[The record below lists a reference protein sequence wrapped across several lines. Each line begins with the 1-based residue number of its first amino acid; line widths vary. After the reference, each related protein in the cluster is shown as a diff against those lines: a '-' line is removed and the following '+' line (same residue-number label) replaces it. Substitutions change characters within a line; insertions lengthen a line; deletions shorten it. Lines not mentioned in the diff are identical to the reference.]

1 MLIILGFAVGKLIQK
16 KRESKE
22 KNKKKVDASVQN
34 EIDTKRMTAS
44 VMPPIMPGS
53 MMTGSMTTGSANG
66 DSLKLTA
73 QAATAQALPMSNS
86 RRASFM
92 ISHVK
97 DLVKT
102 ISSKESFDTQ
112 PSTRGL
118 VSKISLISEDGD
130 GDSTVP
136 VLSTNGSS
144 SNVLGSN
151 FDAEVMFDKLD
162 VNGDGDLSFEEL
174 NEILNLSDV
183 KVRKISHSTSRDIR
197 FPSIRN

>member
-1 MLIILGFAVGKLIQK
+1 VLIILGFAVGKLIQK
-16 KRESKE
+16 KRESKV

-66 DSLKLTA
+66 DSIKLTA